1 MTQISPHFKSSEF
14 ACHCGCGESD
24 VSEDLI
30 DLLEGIRSVVGPV
43 HITSGRRCV
52 AHNKACGGKPRSQHM
67 LGNAAD
73 IQVDGLSPKELAA
86 IIERKFKP
94 AGMGVYKTFVHV
106 DVRPGPHARW

>member
-1 MTQISPHFKSSEF
+1 MTQLSTHFKSSEF
-14 ACHCGCGESD
+14 ACKCCGLST

-30 DLLEGIRSVVGPV
+30 DLLEDIRAATGPV
-43 HITSGRRCV
+43 YITSGRRCES
-52 AHNKACGGKPRSQHM
+52 HNTKCGGKPKSQHM

-73 IQVDGLSPKELAA
+73 IRVPGFTPKELAA

-94 AGMGVYKTFVHV
+94 AGMGVYSTFVHV